1 MGRQVNIEEKARL
14 LNDFISKTGTKAL
27 TYAELKEGLRCVTS
41 TAAIINNL
49 IKLFPHE
56 KIGRSNMYEMPK
68 QPIYK
73 GLVEKCWNQQR
84 AAVREHHRKTVSPE
98 ISEEQAIEKLKSS
111 GFIVRKIIGFD
122 VERFAIEQ
130 PELYRKYCK
139 YEYV

>member
-1 MGRQVNIEEKARL
+1 MRRQVNIEEKARL
-14 LNDFISKTGTKAL
+14 LNDFILKTGTRAL
-27 TYAELKEGLRCVTS
+27 TYVELKEGLRCVTS

-73 GLVEKCWNQQR
+73 GLVEKCWNRQR
-84 AAVREHHRKTVSPE
+84 TAVREHYRKTVSLE
-98 ISEEQAIEKLKSS
+98 ISEEQAIEKLKNS
-111 GFIVRKIIGFD
+111 GFVIRKIIGFD
-122 VERFAIEQ
+122 IENFAREQ